1 MADDEIKK
9 VRKQIADDLEKAQQ
23 KEKKIRAEFNTELEE
38 STVGTTKEF
47 KNVISSLAKTRPEAA
62 KIVSEFKGL
71 SADTFKGAVL
81 NRDLIKGMS
90 AATEM
95 AEKGWSNL
103 TEEQQDILSDVFGGQ
118 VTRMQ
123 GLEEE
128 EKKFTKL
135 RKDALIKQS
144 QTQQK
149 ITDLDKLMAEEKSSG
164 LADAMKAVKDA
175 EKKAEEN
182 ENKSQDFKLQAKI
195 AQAKNVLAEEES
207 KQTEI
212 LDAKYKGQKD
222 LLDKEMENKTW
233 FVTEHE
239 KSLSS
244 IHEHQESASKEL
256 KASIDKSK
264 EEQMQGLQSFS
275 DGFKE
280 LVGFDIMGTFD
291 GATKKLNAL
300 GKVFGGEGVLGDKI
314 MGNLGRVMQD
324 AGKGIGK
331 AAGSLKKSMGSMLKG
346 GMSALRGAFTAIGGG
361 LAAAGTALMATLS
374 AFAAGAA
381 AFIGGLAVTAGGLL
395 LAAAPYILAGV
406 AIVGLVMAGMKLYEE
421 SEGFKAAVDTVIDYF
436 INIKDSIFRIF
447 GGFFDF
453 WKGLFTG
460 DFDLMFSGLKDTFGG
475 LWDLIK
481 APFKAIGDFFKNV
494 FGIDIGKF
502 LKDMAKKM
510 LPDWAVGMIFDD
522 EEPDV
527 EKPADVE
534 GVEPFRAEMLEDQ
547 ETLKKR
553 SGTNRG
559 RHLQKTNLESAEES
573 GLYDKVGVFGKSQ
586 VNKDMIITA
595 PNNQLKA
602 ILADN
607 DIADESKE
615 LIEKELM
622 ARKAIAADYNEAF
635 KSLQK
640 GEETLEDG
648 TDASLQL
655 ELAEDEMAKRRGEE
669 IDQATQDA
677 KPNTS
682 DAAEQ
687 VASVVQQNNNNSST
701 NVLTHRESARD
712 ENERYYD
719 DVMGAF

>member
-1 MADDEIKK
+1 MADEEIKK
-9 VRKQIADDLEKAQQ
+9 VRKQILDELKQAQ
-23 KEKKIRAEFNTELEE
+23 KEEKKIRAEFNSELEE

-118 VTRMQ
+118 VARMQ
-123 GLEEE
+123 GLEREE
-128 EKKFTKL
+128 EKFTKL

-175 EKKAEEN
+175 EKLAAEN
-182 ENKSQDFKLQAKI
+182 ENEAQDFKLQAKI
-195 AQAKNVLAEEES
+195 EQAKNALADEEANQD
-207 KQTEI
+207 KI
-212 LDAKYKGQKD
+212 LQEKYKGQQD
-222 LLDKEMENKTW
+222 LLSKEMADKTF

-244 IHEHQESASKEL
+244 IAQHQENASKEL

-264 EEQMQGLQSFS
+264 EEQMEGLSNFS

-300 GKVFGGEGVLGDKI
+300 GKVFGGDGVLGDKI

-331 AAGSLKKSMGSMLKG
+331 AAGSLKKSLGSMLKG
-346 GMSALRGAFTAIGGG
+346 GMSALRGAFTAIGTG
-361 LAAAGTALMATLS
+361 LAAAGTALMATLT
-374 AFAAGAA
+374 AFAAGAW
-381 AFIGGLAVTAGGLL
+381 AFISGLAMTAGSLL
-395 LAAAPYILAGV
+395 LAAAPYILAGI

-421 SEGFKAAVDTVIDYF
+421 SEGFKAAVDTVIGYF
-436 INIKDSIFRIF
+436 IDIKDSIFKIF

-502 LKDMAKKM
+502 IKDMAKKM
-510 LPDWAVGMIFDD
+510 LPDWAANMIFGKDD
-522 EEPDV
+522 E
-527 EKPADVE
+527 
-534 GVEPFRAEMLEDQ
+534 AEMESGEEPLKQRDKSKEAKQ
-547 ETLKKR
+547 EQSLM
-553 SGTNRG
+553 
-559 RHLQKTNLESAEES
+559 SAEES
-573 GLYDKVGVFGKSQ
+573 GLYEKVGMFGKSQ

-595 PNNQLKA
+595 PNNQLNA
-602 ILADN
+602 ILADD

-615 LIEKELM
+615 LIEKELE
-622 ARKAIAADYNEAF
+622 ARKSIIADYNEA
-635 KSLQK
+635 KTTLAK
-640 GEETLEDG
+640 GETTLKDG
-648 TDASLQL
+648 SDA
-655 ELAEDEMAKRRGEE
+655 ELVMEIAEDEMAKRRGQE
-669 IDQATQDA
+669 IEQATQDA
-677 KPNTS
+677 KPDINA
-682 DAAEQ
+682 AAEA
-687 VASVVQQNNNNSST
+687 VAQVVQQNNNNSST
-701 NVLTHRESARD
+701 NVLVRKDTARD
-712 ENERYYD
+712 ENDRYYD
-719 DVMGAF
+719 DIMAGV